1 MKKICN
7 IINIFILSS
16 ILLNIFLCEEKLKTI
31 TPDEKLILK
40 NVKLN
45 KELLLNI
52 DIDNFRELQKYKV
65 MVHYFGSY
73 SISFKISLICDDIH
87 FLKNQKNSEEIQL
100 NDFSEFDFQTN
111 EKKVPLQCGEI
122 YDKKNVLLSLIPQ
135 SLSYQFIK
143 EKDIKFN
150 IIVELI
156 TNKYN
161 TDVKPL
167 NILFNKGLYK
177 GIIFWLVLVFL
188 IFCVFRNKINE
199 FLLTTLELNKSR
211 KNN

>member
-16 ILLNIFLCEEKLKTI
+16 ILLNIFFCEEKIKSI

-52 DIDNFRELQKYKV
+52 DIDNFQESQKYKV

-111 EKKVPLQCGEI
+111 EKKVPLHCGEI

-177 GIIFWLVLVFL
+177 GIIFWFVLVFL
-188 IFCVFRNKINE
+188 IFFVFRNKINE
-199 FLLTTLELNKSR
+199 FLLNTLELNKSR

>member
-7 IINIFILSS
+7 IINIYISS
-16 ILLNIFLCEEKLKTI
+16 LIFLNIILCQEKIKTI

-52 DIDNFRELQKYKV
+52 NIDNFQQLQKYKV

-135 SLSYQFIK
+135 SLSFQFIK

>member
-1 MKKICN
+1 MKNICN

-16 ILLNIFLCEEKLKTI
+16 ILLNIFFCEEKIKSI

-52 DIDNFRELQKYKV
+52 DIDNFQQFQKYKV

-73 SISFKISLICDDIH
+73 SISFKISLICDDVH
-87 FLKNQKNSEEIQL
+87 FLKNQKNLEEIQL

-177 GIIFWLVLVFL
+177 GIIFWFVLVFL
-188 IFCVFRNKINE
+188 IFFVFRNKINE
-199 FLLTTLELNKSR
+199 FLLNTLELNKSR